1 MEGLNVDV
9 DVEARINSF
18 NEHLSFNAIVWKD
31 SEAINVK
38 LSFQNPLS
46 TEIMLGQKK
55 WFQSCPLKLRCCEK
69 ATKY

>member
-46 TEIMLGQKK
+46 T
-55 WFQSCPLKLRCCEK
+55 
-69 ATKY
+69 